1 MDNKTPLTNEE
12 IAMYFTAVTSDL
24 KDNLVKFNKDLSL
37 NVDNLATA
45 ITDKL
50 KKSFDEQNK
59 ILEKISSNI
68 SNMGVDI
75 CGIKTSVPNV
85 AQIDNI
91 VFSVKELKDSLSNIA
106 NTRSDVEAE
115 SAGKFQF
122 VSKLSDKEKY
132 EWREEYNKK
141 VRSLAVLS
149 GLAHQ
154 DTYNKVYDTM
164 KKISGIDVYELRR
177 TRKIKTSAINMV
189 SNSDVLMGYFKQAI
203 QHLMASFAIDS
214 PERDFNSVDAM
225 RCPELIRELAA
236 RLARKKVANN
246 YDITQLYKLFNS
258 HQNLKYLVET
268 TKKST
273 NYKNINKGFAIL
285 YSTNGYENLVKMIDD
300 ELSNNN

>member
-106 NTRSDVEAE
+106 NARSDVEAE

>member
-12 IAMYFTAVTSDL
+12 IAMYFAAVTSDL

>member
-1 MDNKTPLTNEE
+1 MDARTPLTNEE

-85 AQIDNI
+85 AQIDKI
-91 VFSVKELKDSLSNIA
+91 VFSVKELKDSLSTIA
-106 NTRSDVEAE
+106 NAGSDVEAE

-177 TRKIKTSAINMV
+177 TRKFKSSAINMF